1 VRDVAREAAARDYRL
16 SAIVL
21 GIVRSAP
28 FQMKK
33 APPPDAQQV
42 ATVRKDSGLSSRL
55 EE

>member
-1 VRDVAREAAARDYRL
+1 
-16 SAIVL
+16 VL
-21 GIVRSAP
+21 GIVQSAP

-33 APPPDAQQV
+33 APAPVALAPDGAAPQV